1 MAERTCGHC
10 GVPVIRRGTRG
21 PFPKWCEDHR
31 DPAARATPAVG
42 IEPDGKVRAAD
53 GTLVSAAASDDRVR
67 TLRVLRDRIAAS
79 IDACESDRD
88 LAALSRQLTDVLA
101 QIEEIAPAPREVS
114 PLDELAQRRRKS
126 S

>member
-10 GVPVIRRGTRG
+10 GVSVTRRGSRG
-21 PFPKWCEDHR
+21 PWPKWCDAHR
-31 DPAARATPAVG
+31 DRSSRSQPAAVAPPVG
-42 IEPDGKVRAAD
+42 GVRAG
-53 GTLVSAAASDDRVR
+53 GTLESVAVAGDRVQ

-101 QIEEIAPAPREVS
+101 QIAELAPEVKEVS
-114 PLDELAQRRRKS
+114 PLDELASRRRKS